1 MKNILFVAALLI
13 CGTVFS
19 QKKYKDLKSEYN
31 AQVECLGTGADQ
43 VQVLKVFSFKKKRKV
58 KEEDYAKIKR
68 GAIFTVI
75 FNGIPGTKSTGCA
88 YQPPLLKEDAYEQH
102 SEYFDDFFRNGKFAQ
117 FISLSNQSSMDIVKM
132 GKGYEMSMDV
142 TVRRDALSRKL
153 EEDGIRKG
161 MSSAFD

>member
-1 MKNILFVAALLI
+1 MKNITLLLALLI
-13 CGTVFS
+13 CSTGFS

-43 VQVLKVFSFKKKRKV
+43 VQVLKVFSFKKNRKV
-58 KEEDYAKIKR
+58 KQEDYAKIKR

-88 YQPPLLKEDAYEQH
+88 MQPPLLSEDAYEEH
-102 SEYFDDFFRNGKFAQ
+102 EAYFDDFFRGGKFAQ
-117 FISLSNQSSMDIVKM
+117 FISLSSQSSMDLVKM

-142 TVRRDALSRKL
+142 TVRREALSKKL
-153 EEDGIRKG
+153 EKDGIRKG